1 MNRLENKVAIIT
13 GAGSGIGRG
22 IALAFS
28 KEGAKIIVADI
39 NEQGGKET
47 IELIKQEKET
57 NKAVFVKTDVSRP
70 EDINN
75 MAQVC
80 LNSFGRIDVLV
91 NNAGILMSGPLDKM
105 DEQVWDK
112 ILSVNLKSVF
122 LASKKVLPE
131 MVKQG
136 KGKIINTASVA
147 GLVGF
152 NELGAYC
159 ATKGGIIALSR
170 SMALDYAP
178 LGININC
185 IAPGV
190 IRTQMT
196 RAMLED
202 PATKKSF
209 AADTPYPRFGEPK
222 DIAMAAVYLAS
233 DESDF
238 VVGHVL
244 IVDGG
249 YTAK

>member
-13 GAGSGIGRG
+13 GAGAGIGRG

-28 KEGAKIIVADI
+28 REGAKVVVADI

-47 IELIKQEKET
+47 VELIKQEKET
-57 NKAVFVKTDVSRP
+57 NEAVFVKTDVSRP
-70 EDINN
+70 ENINN

-80 LNSFGRIDVLV
+80 LDSFGKIDILV

-105 DEQVWDK
+105 DEKDWDK
-112 ILSVNLKSVF
+112 ILSINLKSVF
-122 LASKKVLPE
+122 LASKRVLPE
-131 MVKQG
+131 MIKQG

-147 GLVGF
+147 GFVGF

-170 SMALDYAP
+170 SMAIDYAP
-178 LGININC
+178 LSININC

-190 IRTQMT
+190 IKTQMT
-196 RAMLED
+196 KAMLED
-202 PATKKSF
+202 PATKESF
-209 AADTPYPRFGEPK
+209 AASTPYPRFGEPK

-244 IVDGG
+244 TVDGG